1 MRRAIPWLIIVGWA
15 GVAAGFLLRG
25 RYPSAPAP
33 VGVANAPSPQASPSP
48 ATTGRIAHTFADEA
62 SVQAFVA
69 LWQQRQGI
77 LVRLAMLEDYG
88 KNEQLALQQLDSALR
103 SQYAL
108 DPEGS
113 YTIDTDQRAI
123 LKEGT
128 STVAEAV
135 AAAPAGAKRGT
146 APKGKTKVTT
156 APSPTQQQKERVHT
170 FADDAAMEEF
180 MNLWRQ
186 RQGAAV
192 RLDVL
197 RAYWDSE
204 KIRLD
209 QLDKQLAADYQVDV
223 TKPYTLDEQRRAL
236 IEHEPPPVPQLPP
249 TPPAVSDSMQK
260 DTGRSGAPS
269 VTAQEPPVQ
278 PPDQPQDQ

>member
-1 MRRAIPWLIIVGWA
+1 MRRTIPWLIIVGWV
-15 GVAAGFLLRG
+15 GVAAGFLLRD

-33 VGVANAPSPQASPSP
+33 VANAPAPQASMAP
-48 ATTGRIAHTFADEA
+48 ATTGRVAHTFADEA

-88 KNEQLALQQLDSALR
+88 KNEQLTLQQLDSSLR

-108 DPEGS
+108 DPEGR

-123 LKEGT
+123 LKEEA

-135 AAAPAGAKRGT
+135 ASAPAGAKRET
-146 APKGKTKVTT
+146 APKGKGKTKTTT
-156 APSPTQQQKERVHT
+156 APSHGPQQKERVHA

-186 RQGAAV
+186 RQGAMV
-192 RLDVL
+192 RMDVL
-197 RAYWDSE
+197 RAYWESE
-204 KIRLD
+204 KSRLD
-209 QLDKQLAADYQVDV
+209 QLNRQFATDYQVDV
-223 TKPYTLDEQRRAL
+223 TKPYTLDEQRHAL

-260 DTGRSGAPS
+260 DTGQAGAPPM
-269 VTAQEPPVQ
+269 TAQEPPV
-278 PPDQPQDQ
+278 PQDQ